1 VNIFICGV
9 NYCIHSAKIRNNSN
23 YPKFFA
29 IFYQFPP
36 HFPENHTP
44 APHADPQRISLIE
57 LAKMQFAKDSL
68 LQGER

>member
-1 VNIFICGV
+1 MAELIIVFILQK
-9 NYCIHSAKIRNNSN
+9 YEIIPIIQRFL
-23 YPKFFA
+23 PFF
-29 IFYQFPP
+29 ISFPP
-36 HFPENHTP
+36 HFPENYTP